1 MLQRHIKEITQ
12 TKIKQNKKKKE
23 ENGLVKVKDIM
34 TDLKNLGRTFFFI
47 TITQLTT
54 SNRGVINSF

>member
-12 TKIKQNKKKKE
+12 TKIKQNKKKKEE

-47 TITQLTT
+47 RH
-54 SNRGVINSF
+54 N